1 MGGSSNPIKAV
12 VDTAVKAVTDTVD
25 EAERITGSGG
35 IHLDPFVK
43 QKEEAKEEARKDAKQ
58 QADAL
63 AQQEVDKQNQ
73 LKVKAANKEAGEGS
87 SIILGGK
94 RKKGK
99 KGTVSS
105 GMGLSTGSTG
115 LQT

>member
-1 MGGSSNPIKAV
+1 MGGSSHPIADI
-12 VDTAVKAVTDTVD
+12 VDTVVKGVNDVSTEGQKVL
-25 EAERITGSGG
+25 SGD
-35 IHLDPFVK
+35 IQLDPFNK
-43 QKEEAKEEARKDAKQ
+43 QKEEAKEEARKDAAQ
-58 QADAL
+58 QAAAL

-94 RKKGK
+94 KRKSKKGS
-99 KGTVSS
+99 VSS